1 MFLTPLSSLTWA
13 YQLHYYLCFRTRSRL
28 PHFSTDAASVALK
41 GITAEICERHDY
53 RLLEQDTYADEI
65 RCLLS
70 LKPNQAVAKVTQTIK
85 ANSARECGESLGL
98 IAPVWERGYL
108 ARSTGRMKISAVRHY
123 LEQQATNHGYANRVL
138 PPVYRYRPVDPVVL
152 KAAHG
157 MFDLTHH
164 VVFATRYR
172 RGVFTS
178 SVGEALSNYWLR
190 VASKRGF
197 TIDQISLVPDHV
209 HSIVR
214 IAPKMSI
221 EECVLS
227 LMNNGQHFIG
237 EHYPELLVETGLDQ
251 LWESSAYAGTFGEVT
266 TALLKTWLR
275 NE

>member
-1 MFLTPLSSLTWA
+1 
-13 YQLHYYLCFRTRSRL
+13 
-28 PHFSTDAASVALK
+28 
-41 GITAEICERHDY
+41 
-53 RLLEQDTYADEI
+53 LEQDIYADEI

-70 LKPNQAVAKVTQTIK
+70 LKPNQPVAKVIQTIK
-85 ANSARECGESLGL
+85 ANSSRECAHSLGL

-108 ARSTGRMKISAVRHY
+108 ARSAGRMKISAVRQY
-123 LEQQATNHGYANRVL
+123 LEQQATHHGYANRVL
-138 PPVYRYRPVDPVVL
+138 PPVYRYRAVHPVAL

-164 VVFATRYR
+164 VVLATRFR

-190 VASKRGF
+190 VASKREF
-197 TIDQISLVPDHV
+197 AIDQISLVPDHV
-209 HSIVR
+209 HAIVR
-214 IAPKMSI
+214 IVPKMSI

-237 EHYPELLVETGLDQ
+237 NHYPELLIETGLDQ
-251 LWESSAYAGTFGEVT
+251 LWESSAYAGTCGEVT

-275 NE
+275 